1 MIRSY
6 RALLSSSSLLRPGI
20 YVRPQWHKRLS
31 STVADSALPIP
42 PAPANQEHYDL
53 SSFLSYAERTSL
65 SPSSTTYVG
74 THYEYTVLQSLRR
87 FRLSLTRIGGRSDA
101 GIDLVGT
108 WHLPSLPH
116 PLRVIVQCKALKTK
130 LGPSIVR
137 ELEGAFIGA
146 PFGWRGEG
154 ILGLLV
160 SPREATKGVRDGLTK
175 SKRPLV
181 WVLTG
186 LDGRVQQVL
195 WNKRA
200 GDIGLEG
207 LGVDVVYRGNAA
219 EPEQKNLGLTWEG
232 DPLKSLDAD

>member
-1 MIRSY
+1 MR
-6 RALLSSSSLLRPGI
+6 RFHQLSGRLLRPCAI
-20 YVRPQWHKRLS
+20 SRPPCYSRFT
-31 STVADSALPIP
+31 STIADPTLPIP
-42 PAPANQEHYDL
+42 PTPANQEHHDL
-53 SSFLSYAERTSL
+53 PSFLSYADRTSL

-101 GIDLVGT
+101 GIDLLGT

-130 LGPSIVR
+130 LGPSLVR

-146 PFGWRGEG
+146 PYGWRGEG

-160 SPREATKGVRDGLTK
+160 SPREATKGVRDALVK
-175 SKRPLV
+175 SRQPLV
-181 WVLTG
+181 WVMAG

-200 GDIGLEG
+200 GDVGLEG
-207 LGVDVVYRGNAA
+207 LGVDVVYGGDAS
-219 EPEQKNLGLTWEG
+219 QKDLALSWEG
-232 DPLKSLDAD
+232 EQLKGLDDD

>member
-1 MIRSY
+1 MIRY
-6 RALLSSSSLLRPGI
+6 YPTLLHFRHLVRPG
-20 YVRPQWHKRLS
+20 VFSQPQCYSRFV
-31 STVADSALPIP
+31 STANSAPPIP
-42 PAPANQEHYDL
+42 PTPVNQEHHDL
-53 SSFLSYAERTSL
+53 PSFLSYADRISL

-74 THYEYTVLQSLRR
+74 THYEYTVLESLRR

-101 GIDLVGT
+101 GIDLLGT

-146 PFGWRGEG
+146 PVGWRGEG
-154 ILGLLV
+154 ILALLV
-160 SPREATKGVRDGLTK
+160 SPREATKGVRDALTK
-175 SKRPLV
+175 SKQPLV
-181 WVLTG
+181 WVMAG

-207 LGVDVVYRGNAA
+207 LGVDVVYGGDAA
-219 EPEQKNLGLTWEG
+219 QPEQKGLVLSWEG
-232 DPLKSLDAD
+232 EELKSLDED